1 MGRIE
6 QNTDMANV
14 ADMAVVTGSSSGIGL
29 ALSRMLVKNGYEV
42 FGFGRN
48 FERAE
53 AQEFCKEQPEKFH
66 AVVCDITDTQ
76 ALCAHI
82 KEIDKNYRVT
92 VLVNNAGVGYYGLH
106 EELNPK
112 KIQKMVRTNLEAP
125 MILTQQLLRT
135 LKKNRG
141 TVLNISSVTAAQSNP
156 HGCAY
161 GATKAGLSGF
171 AKSLFDEVRKYGVRV
186 ITIQPDMAKTDLY
199 RNADFCEGEEEAS
212 YLLPEEVAEAA
223 AFALAQREGL
233 VVTEITVKPQF
244 HRIRRK

>member
-14 ADMAVVTGSSSGIGL
+14 ADTAVVTGSSSGIGL

-82 KEIDKNYRVT
+82 KEID
-92 VLVNNAGVGYYGLH
+92 NNAGVGYYGLH

>member
-14 ADMAVVTGSSSGIGL
+14 ADTAVVTGSSSGIGL

-223 AFALAQREGL
+223 AFALAQRECS
-233 VVTEITVKPQF
+233 
-244 HRIRRK
+244 HC

>member
-14 ADMAVVTGSSSGIGL
+14 ADTAVVTGSSSGIGL

-141 TVLNISSVTAAQSNP
+141 TVINTSLGTLLANFNRLPYRIARSNRLKPSS
-156 HGCAY
+156 
-161 GATKAGLSGF
+161 LSLTSRNRNR
-171 AKSLFDEVRKYGVRV
+171 ANRLTPLLFYKFSIHNLFSRYYQLK
-186 ITIQPDMAKTDLY
+186 IFIF
-199 RNADFCEGEEEAS
+199 NW
-212 YLLPEEVAEAA
+212 
-223 AFALAQREGL
+223 
-233 VVTEITVKPQF
+233 
-244 HRIRRK
+244 